1 MARIGYQTPKAGM
14 PEWNISRVLANSDP
28 GREGMST
35 FLRTMRENGSL
46 STRQIEIG
54 ILRTASV
61 TNAPYEWGR
70 HVIMGRDAGLDDATI
85 RALRENQLDRLEEA
99 DRVVAEYAAALNE
112 VKVTDELWAQTR
124 EYLSDTQMLELSLWT
139 AFYGGLARIM
149 HAVQIDLDP
158 DIAEGFSM
166 P

>member
-1 MARIGYQTPKAGM
+1 
-14 PEWNISRVLANSDP
+14 
-28 GREGMST
+28 
-35 FLRTMRENGSL
+35 
-46 STRQIEIG
+46 
-54 ILRTASV
+54 
-61 TNAPYEWGR
+61 
-70 HVIMGRDAGLDDATI
+70 MGRDAGLDDATI